1 MEIEDLARSGT
12 GMAGRRFGVAAAR
25 PLAER
30 PRLKV
35 NPNLAI
41 RVSTDMA
48 RTGTEVGW
56 SLE

>member
-12 GMAGRRFGVAAAR
+12 GMAAGRCGVTVTG

-41 RVSTDMA
+41 RVSTDLA